1 MTLLPGSKDR
11 THTLPPKSSYVVTGG
26 KVKVYRD
33 NGESEIFDDEAGT
46 ASWMDYVGKH
56 YIENIGTTEIKIILT
71 EVKSTANR

>member
-11 THTLPPKSSYVVTGG
+11 THTHPPKSSYVVTGG

-46 ASWMDYVGKH
+46 AS
-56 YIENIGTTEIKIILT
+56 
-71 EVKSTANR
+71 